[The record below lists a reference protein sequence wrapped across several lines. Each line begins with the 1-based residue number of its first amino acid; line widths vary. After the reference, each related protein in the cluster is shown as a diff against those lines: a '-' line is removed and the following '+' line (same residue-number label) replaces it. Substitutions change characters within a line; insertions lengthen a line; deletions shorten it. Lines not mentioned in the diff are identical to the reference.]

1 MMNTVPQLLEELKM
15 SGALSCY
22 QALSQRIQDHEQLLI
37 RVLETELQYRRER
50 AMKRRLSQAKFPVEK
65 EWVE

>member
-1 MMNTVPQLLEELKM
+1 MNTVPQLLEALKM

-22 QALSQRIQDHEQLLI
+22 QSLSQRIQDREQLLI
-37 RVLETELQYRRER
+37 RLLETEVQCRSER
-50 AMKRRLSQAKFPVEK
+50 ALRRRLSQAKFPVEK